1 MKNTTHL
8 QHIYAAILSYTGV
21 ILMIVGL
28 LLLMPL
34 TVLFFWPEE
43 ARHAPGFLLPAAL
56 LGGIGIALWRSFQ
69 RKEPAVLTVQE
80 GGVIVLLS
88 WVAACVFS
96 AFPLMLTIKLN
107 FTQAVFE
114 AVSGYSTT
122 GLSVVDVTT
131 APKMVLLWRTIMQ
144 FAGGSGFVIIM
155 LSAIAGPAGPGL
167 SIAEG
172 RTDQLVPHVR
182 HSAKLVLYIYAGYT
196 LFGILALRLCGMN
209 WFDAVNHAIPAVST
223 GGFSTRVESIGYWD
237 SPAIEVVTMILMI
250 LGNLNFLTSYLLLR
264 RKFKAFV
271 SNGEVRV
278 MTVMIVF
285 GALLLWRF
293 TCPALGLP
301 MAKTVRVALFETV
314 SALTTT
320 GFSTV
325 FYQKWDAL
333 GVFVLTTL
341 MLVGGG
347 TCSTAGAIKQYRI
360 YLLYKTVIWEMTR
373 FFKPRTAIVENAV
386 WQGEQNVFVS
396 DSHIKNVVAFVFL
409 YLMTYFFGSGI
420 LMAYGFS
427 TRDALFEFASSLGN
441 VGLSIGITSA
451 TAPTGLLWTE
461 TIGMFLGRLE
471 FFVIFVSIAKII
483 KDGAIFLQRPK
494 F

>member
-1 MKNTTHL
+1 M
-8 QHIYAAILSYTGV
+8 QHTYAAILSYTGV
-21 ILMIVGL
+21 ILIIISLFL
-28 LLLMPL
+28 LTPLAVLL
-34 TVLFFWPEE
+34 FWPEE
-43 ARHAPGFLLPAAL
+43 AQYSFGFLLPAAL
-56 LGGIGIALWRSFQ
+56 LGGFGLLLWRSFQ

-131 APKMVLLWRTIMQ
+131 APKMILLWRTVMQ

-182 HSAKLVLYIYAGYT
+182 HSAKLVLYIYSGYT
-196 LFGILALRLCGMN
+196 LFGIIALWLAGMSL
-209 WFDAVNHAIPAVST
+209 FDAVNHAIPAVST
-223 GGFSTRVESIGYWD
+223 GGFSTRAESIGYWD
-237 SPAIEVVTMILMI
+237 SPFIEAITIVLMI

-264 RKFKAFV
+264 GKFKAFF
-271 SNGEVRV
+271 SNGEVRLFAL
-278 MTVMIVF
+278 F
-285 GALLLWRF
+285 GSISILMLFLFISQRQYPPL
-293 TCPALGLP
+293 T
-301 MAKTVRVALFETV
+301 KSVRVAMFEAI

-325 FYQKWDAL
+325 SYTNWSDF
-333 GVFVLTTL
+333 GVFIILLL
-341 MLVGGG
+341 MLIGGG
-347 TCSTAGAIKQYRI
+347 TCSTAGAIKQYRV
-360 YLLYKTVIWEMTR
+360 YLLYKTVVWEITR
-373 FFKPRTAIVENAV
+373 FFKPRTAIIENAV

-396 DSHIKNVVAFVFL
+396 DSHIKNVAAFVFL
-409 YLMTYFFGSGI
+409 YLVTFFIGSGT
-420 LMAYGFS
+420 LMAYGYP
-427 TRDALFEFASSLGN
+427 TRDALFEYASSLGT
-441 VGLSIGITSA
+441 VGLSVGVTSLS
-451 TAPTGLLWTE
+451 APSGVLWAE

-483 KDGAIFLQRPK
+483 KDGAIFLRRPK

>member
-28 LLLMPL
+28 LLLTPL

-56 LGGIGIALWRSFQ
+56 LGGIGIALWRGFQ
-69 RKEPAVLTVQE
+69 RKEPAILTVQE

-182 HSAKLVLYIYAGYT
+182 HSAKLVLYIYSGYT
-196 LFGILALRLCGMN
+196 LFGIIALWLAGMSM
-209 WFDAVNHAIPAVST
+209 FDAVNHAIPAVST
-223 GGFSTRVESIGYWD
+223 GGFSTRAESIGFWN
-237 SPAIEVVTMILMI
+237 SPLIEAITIVLMV

-264 RKFKAFV
+264 GKFKAFIN
-271 SNGEVRV
+271 NGEVRLFAL
-278 MTVMIVF
+278 F
-285 GALLLWRF
+285 GSISILMLFLFISQRQYPPL
-293 TCPALGLP
+293 T
-301 MAKTVRVALFETV
+301 KSVRVAMFEAV

-325 FYQKWDAL
+325 SYTNWSDF
-333 GVFVLTTL
+333 GVFIILLL
-341 MLVGGG
+341 MLIGGG
-347 TCSTAGAIKQYRI
+347 TCSTAGAIKQYRV
-360 YLLYKTVIWEMTR
+360 YLLYKTVVWEITR
-373 FFKPRTAIVENAV
+373 FFKPRTAIIENAV
-386 WQGEQNVFVS
+386 WQGEQKVFVS
-396 DSHIKNVVAFVFL
+396 DSHIKNVAAFVFL
-409 YLMTYFFGSGI
+409 YLATFFIGSGI
-420 LMAYGFS
+420 LMAYGYPI
-427 TRDALFEFASSLGN
+427 RDALFEYASSLGT
-441 VGLSIGITSA
+441 VGLSVGVSSLSA
-451 TAPTGLLWTE
+451 PSGVLWAE
-461 TIGMFLGRLE
+461 TVGMFLGRLE
-471 FFVIFVSIAKII
+471 FFVIVVSIAKII
-483 KDGAIFLQRPK
+483 KDGSLFLQRQ
-494 F
+494 